1 MLLGAHIGIAG
12 DWPGGKKGPKRTIA
26 DAPEVGAS
34 LGCDVIQIFSK
45 NQMQWKSSPLSKDL
59 VEKFRKNHAT
69 HLKGPGLI
77 HTSYLLNLA
86 SMDDELFAKSVDGLV
101 VEVERAEQLGIPWVV
116 FHPGSPK
123 EKGREWGCARVADG
137 VKQVLDRTKG
147 MKAGV
152 LLETNAG
159 AGNSVGRTFEELHA
173 MLEGI
178 DGAGHAR
185 RAGVCADTCHV
196 FVSGYD
202 IADAKGYETTWDGFD
217 RIVGLDRLKCLHLN
231 DSKGPLGSNKDRHDS
246 IGKGLLGVDFW
257 KRLVNDKRFETLPG
271 YCETPLG
278 EDGYAA
284 DIQTLRGFEK

>member
-12 DWPGGKKGPKRTIA
+12 DWPDKRKGTRTIA

-45 NQMQWKSSPLSKDL
+45 NQMQWAAKPLSPVL
-59 VEKFRKNHAT
+59 AEQFRKNAKA
-69 HLKGPGLI
+69 HLEGPGLI

-86 SMDDELFAKSVDGLV
+86 SMDDALFAKSVDGLV
-101 VEVERAEQLGIPWVV
+101 VEVEREEALGIPWVV
-116 FHPGSPK
+116 FNTGSPK
-123 EKGREWGCARVADG
+123 DKGRDWGCARVADG

-152 LLETNAG
+152 LIETNAG
-159 AGNSVGRTFEELHA
+159 AGNSVGRTFEELDV
-173 MLEGI
+173 MLTGI
-178 DGAGHAR
+178 DDKKR
-185 RAGVCADTCHV
+185 SGVCADTCHL

-217 RIVGLDRLKCLHLN
+217 RVVGLDRLKALHLN
-231 DSKGPLGSNKDRHDS
+231 DSKGALGSNKDRHDL
-246 IGKGLLGVDFW
+246 IGKGLLGKDFW

-278 EDGYAA
+278 EEGYAA
-284 DIQTLRGFEK
+284 DLKTLRGFVT

>member
-12 DWPGGKKGPKRTIA
+12 DWPGGRKGPKRTIA

-45 NQMQWKSSPLSKDL
+45 NQMQWKSSPLSTEL
-59 VEKFRKNHAT
+59 AGKFRENSKK
-69 HLKGPGLI
+69 HLKGPGLV

-101 VEVERAEQLGIPWVV
+101 VEVERAEALGIPWVV

-123 EKGREWGCARVADG
+123 EKGRDWGCARVADG
-137 VKQVLDRTKG
+137 VTQVLARTKG

-159 AGNSVGRTFEELHA
+159 AGNAVGRTFEELA
-173 MLEGI
+173 TMLAGI
-178 DGAGHAR
+178 ADKKR
-185 RAGVCADTCHV
+185 SGVCADTCHV

-202 IADAKGYETTWDGFD
+202 IADAKGYEATWDRFD
-217 RIVGLDRLKCLHLN
+217 TVVGLDRLKCMHLN
-231 DSKGPLGSNKDRHDS
+231 DSKGPLGSNKDRHEL
-246 IGKGLLGVDFW
+246 IGKGLLGKDFW

-271 YCETPLG
+271 YCETPEG

-284 DIQTLRGFEK
+284 DLATLRAFVA